1 MSTGERLATFRKS
14 LGKNQIQFA
23 EELGVSQSAYKNYE
37 REATDPPISLVIKLC
52 KEYGLSAE
60 WLLLGRSGM
69 TSAMTDSIIEGAVTV
84 TRSFMIENGFNISPE
99 KEAKVVQY
107 LVRKMCE
114 AGRVNREEQYAI
126 IRLAI

>member
-1 MSTGERLATFRKS
+1 MSVGERLAAFRKS

-37 REATDPPISLVIKLC
+37 REATDPPVSLAIKLC

-60 WLLLGRSGM
+60 WLILGRSGM
-69 TSAMTDSIIEGAVTV
+69 TAAMTDNIIESAVTV
-84 TRSFMIENGFNISPE
+84 TRAFITENGFDISPE
-99 KEAKVVQY
+99 KEAKIVRY
-107 LVRKMCE
+107 LVRKMSE
-114 AGRVNREEQYAI
+114 TGEVDLDEQYEI